1 VLSGIG
7 VHHSVNGKNVCSSL
21 PIYSKVESRGKDEAE
36 HFTIKEMQACTNS
49 VALKKGDV
57 LQIKADYD
65 VEKYP
70 Q

>member
-1 VLSGIG
+1 
-7 VHHSVNGKNVCSSL
+7 
-21 PIYSKVESRGKDEAE
+21 
-36 HFTIKEMQACTNS
+36 MQACTNS
-49 VALKKGDV
+49 VQLKTGDV